1 MVNSTDLAYER
12 DNFILQFLDSECGAG
27 ICENTSEQ
35 DIEEY
40 DEALMEYGCMLQDAI
55 DRGDKRE
62 IKQLRSEMQHCKAE
76 KRRIKRMI
84 DANKREMELA
94 YT

>member
-1 MVNSTDLAYER
+1 MANSTDLAYER
-12 DNFILQFLDSECGAG
+12 DNFILKFLDSDCGAD
-27 ICENTSEQ
+27 ICDTASEQ
-35 DIEEY
+35 DIEECN
-40 DEALMEYGCMLQDAI
+40 EALMEYECLLQNAI

-62 IKQLRSEMQHCKAE
+62 IKQLRSEIQHCKAE

-84 DANKREMELA
+84 DANKRETELA

>member
-1 MVNSTDLAYER
+1 MANSTDLAYER
-12 DNFILQFLDSECGAG
+12 DNFILLFLDSECGAG
-27 ICENTSEQ
+27 ICENPSEQ

-40 DEALMEYGCMLQDAI
+40 DEALMEYGCLLQNAI
-55 DRGDKRE
+55 DLGDKRE
-62 IKQLRSEMQHCKAE
+62 IKRLRSEIQHCKAE

-84 DANKREMELA
+84 DANKIETEIA

>member
-1 MVNSTDLAYER
+1 MANSTDLAYER
-12 DNFILQFLDSECGAG
+12 DNFILKFLDSDCGTDIYNIA
-27 ICENTSEQ
+27 SEQ

-40 DEALMEYGCMLQDAI
+40 NEALMEYECLLQNAI
-55 DRGDKRE
+55 DIGDKQE
-62 IKQLRSEMQHCKAE
+62 IKRIRSEIQHCKAE

-84 DANKREMELA
+84 DANKRETELA

>member
-1 MVNSTDLAYER
+1 MANSTDLAYER
-12 DNFILQFLDSECGAG
+12 DNFILKFLDSDCGTD
-27 ICENTSEQ
+27 ICNTASEQ

-40 DEALMEYGCMLQDAI
+40 DEVLMEYECLLQDAI

-62 IKQLRSEMQHCKAE
+62 IKQLRSEIQHCKAE

-84 DANKREMELA
+84 DANKRETELA

>member
-1 MVNSTDLAYER
+1 MANSTDLAYER
-12 DNFILQFLDSECGAG
+12 DNFILKFLDSDCGTD
-27 ICENTSEQ
+27 ICNTASEQ

-40 DEALMEYGCMLQDAI
+40 DEVLMEYECLLQDAI

-62 IKQLRSEMQHCKAE
+62 IKQLRSEIQHCKAE

-84 DANKREMELA
+84 DANKREPELA

>member
-1 MVNSTDLAYER
+1 MANSTDLAYER
-12 DNFILQFLDSECGAG
+12 DNFILKFLDSDCGTDIYNIA
-27 ICENTSEQ
+27 SEQ

-40 DEALMEYGCMLQDAI
+40 NEALMEYECLLQNAI
-55 DRGDKRE
+55 DKGDKRE
-62 IKQLRSEMQHCKAE
+62 IKQLRSEIQHCKAE

-84 DANKREMELA
+84 DANKKETELA